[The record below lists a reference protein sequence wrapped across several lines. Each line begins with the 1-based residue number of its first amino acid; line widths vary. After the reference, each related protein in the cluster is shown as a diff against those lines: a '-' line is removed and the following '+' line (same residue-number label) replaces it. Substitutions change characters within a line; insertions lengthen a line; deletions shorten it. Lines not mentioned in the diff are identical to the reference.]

1 MIAVFY
7 YDGVLD
13 NKLSLQKNLEIRE
26 IIAKEGYSKPQI
38 IVLDGYQG
46 WSFNN
51 AWFLKGKSTYSN
63 VVFVTNMPQFLN
75 REELWN
81 KEHKKHFIWFYTME
95 GWKLVRDL
103 TDKELRAGH
112 NIEKIY
118 RNGGLNLE
126 L

>member
-46 WSFNN
+46 
-51 AWFLKGKSTYSN
+51 
-63 VVFVTNMPQFLN
+63 
-75 REELWN
+75 
-81 KEHKKHFIWFYTME
+81 
-95 GWKLVRDL
+95 
-103 TDKELRAGH
+103 
-112 NIEKIY
+112 
-118 RNGGLNLE
+118 
-126 L
+126 